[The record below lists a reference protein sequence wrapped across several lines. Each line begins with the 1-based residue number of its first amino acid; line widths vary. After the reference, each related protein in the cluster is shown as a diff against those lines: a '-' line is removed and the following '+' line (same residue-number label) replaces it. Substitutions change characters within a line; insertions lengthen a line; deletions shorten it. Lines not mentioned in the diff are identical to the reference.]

1 MGTDVIDL
9 TKTLHVRHTQNESAL
24 LSSGI
29 FQITPPDH
37 TTGHFIDLSDCGK
50 IKILLAD
57 FPRFPPLQKL
67 ALHLSLVCDTSNL
80 MTDRGLRRINPLNGN
95 RKPSIRSVPKRLFV
109 ISHIIILPYSSYFVT
124 HQNSVRLTFP
134 SPGRKK
140 MSPIISATCPI
151 V

>member
-1 MGTDVIDL
+1 MGADVIDL
-9 TKTLHVRHTQNESAL
+9 TKTLHIRRTQNESTL
-24 LSSGI
+24 LSPCIS
-29 FQITPPDH
+29 QVTPLDH

-50 IKILLAD
+50 IKILPAD

-67 ALHLSLVCDTSNL
+67 ALHLSQVCDTSNL
-80 MTDRGLRRINPLNGN
+80 MTDIVLLRINPHSRN
-95 RKPSIRSVPKRLFV
+95 RRPDFRSVPKRLFV
-109 ISHIIILPYSSYFVT
+109 ISHIIILPYSSYFVM
-124 HQNSVRLTFP
+124 HQNSVLLALP